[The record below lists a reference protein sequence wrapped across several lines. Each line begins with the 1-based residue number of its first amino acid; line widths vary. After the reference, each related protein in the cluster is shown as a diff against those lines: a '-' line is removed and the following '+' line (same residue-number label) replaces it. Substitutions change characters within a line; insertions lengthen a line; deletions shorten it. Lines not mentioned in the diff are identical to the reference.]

1 MTRERAGLAALRWG
15 ERLTVLGFGRW
26 RFEVGGVGVL
36 GVGVGGVGVGDED
49 LRSKD
54 RARVGPDG
62 MDDRSASSRS
72 ARGVDARLDASC
84 GVC

>member
-1 MTRERAGLAALRWG
+1 MGG
-15 ERLTVLGFGRW
+15 V
-26 RFEVGGVGVL
+26 EVTSGGVGRV
-36 GVGVGGVGVGDED
+36 D

-72 ARGVDARLDASC
+72 ARGVDAGSDASC
-84 GVC
+84 GVCWSRLSVCSMRLIPVFIKVLPKIRVVQ